1 MRGDV
6 DKEMDI
12 VVNVLQAYLARKRSG
27 S

>member
-12 VVNVLQAYLARKRSG
+12 VVNALQAYLAHERSDG
-27 S
+27 